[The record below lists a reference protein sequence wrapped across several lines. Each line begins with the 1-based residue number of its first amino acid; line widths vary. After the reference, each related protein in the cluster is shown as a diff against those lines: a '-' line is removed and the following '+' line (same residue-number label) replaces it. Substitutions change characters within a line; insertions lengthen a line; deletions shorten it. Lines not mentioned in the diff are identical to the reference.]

1 MPDTPTI
8 SAVIPVHNGAN
19 YVADAIHSVLGQS
32 HLPIE
37 CLVIDDGSTDATP
50 EVVRG
55 FGGEVTYVH
64 QNQQGVSV
72 ARNRGAQLARGD
84 LIAFLDHD
92 DIWLPSKLARQVQAL
107 QHEGAALAMCALDV
121 IDEHGSSL
129 RTQRL
134 GAREELLS
142 AMLTLDFN
150 KVVAC
155 PSAGLMR
162 RQEFLRMGGFDPA
175 LSISQDWDLL
185 LRTLLGGDVAY
196 VDEPLVRYRV
206 HGANKTRERNAVA
219 TLEHDMAIV
228 FAKAFAEPRLPA
240 ALSGRKGH
248 SYACLYRR
256 LGIMYLSGGDQ
267 LAAVRSLANSVRN
280 DPTVILQAM
289 RRGLR
294 QSRWLP
300 FHRRQFAALPP
311 REVGNS
317 GDADLSQR

>member
-8 SAVIPVHNGAN
+8 SAVIPVHNGAD
-19 YVADAIHSVLGQS
+19 YVADAIRSVLGQS

-50 EVVRG
+50 EVVRE

-72 ARNRGAQLARGD
+72 ARNRGAQLARGE

-92 DIWLPSKLARQVQAL
+92 DEWLPAKLGRQVQAL
-107 QHEGAALAMCALDV
+107 QHQGAALALCAVDV

-129 RTQRL
+129 WTQRL
-134 GAREELLS
+134 RAREDLLS
-142 AMLTLDFN
+142 AMLTFDYT
-150 KVVAC
+150 KVVSC
-155 PSAGLMR
+155 SSTGLMR
-162 RQEFLRMGGFDPA
+162 RQEFLRMGGFDRA
-175 LSISQDWDLL
+175 LSMSADWDLL

-206 HGANKTRERNAVA
+206 HGANMHREINSVA
-219 TLEHDMAIV
+219 TVEHDLAIV
-228 FAKAFAEPRLPA
+228 LAKAFADPRLPA

-248 SYACLYRR
+248 AYACVYRR

-267 LAAVRSLANSVRN
+267 RAAVRSLANSVRN
-280 DPTVILQAM
+280 DPTVTLEAM

-294 QSRWLP
+294 QSLRLP
-300 FHRRQFAALPP
+300 FHRRQFAAPPP
-311 REVGNS
+311 REVGRS
-317 GDADLSQR
+317 GDADLSQ